1 MTSATAASG
10 ADSSS
15 TTAGAPRWLFTLT
28 ILVGSFLLFLVQP
41 MVARMALPKLGGAP
55 GVWNSAMLVYQALL
69 LGGYAWAHWLG
80 RYGQRMQLVLHGGL
94 LVVALSIALLIV
106 AQPVGLA
113 NLSPPSDD
121 QVYFFVPILLLASVG
136 PLLFAISAQAP
147 LMQRWFAQSAP
158 GANPYALY
166 AASNLGSFG
175 GLIAYPLLV
184 EPNLNLFSQSWGWGA
199 LYVGL
204 VALVF
209 ACGFAALRATGGSA
223 TAQSALP
230 AAPSSA
236 RPPMTR
242 ILLWIALS
250 AVPSGLML
258 STTTHLTTD
267 IMAMPLMWAIPLGL
281 YLLSFSI
288 AFADNRVL
296 ADFFTLLAPPM
307 VLLAGGLALM
317 SGGGAGV
324 AVAISSLAML
334 FTVAVS
340 LHARLY
346 RLRPEPERLTF
357 FYLIMAVGGAIGGL
371 FCALIAPLVF
381 DWAYEHPLLVIAAA
395 LLLPLPPLV
404 PLAEWFRLDRQ
415 WQRIIALLLTL
426 CAILIGWW
434 MTKNWVGF
442 DLDRPMQMAI
452 AGLILIG
459 IIGIGWRF
467 SFVAALLALMI
478 GIGGLQTIETSLDGK
493 RTRSYFGIYTVR
505 TNPALET
512 RTLAHGTTLHGTQI
526 LTPGLEET
534 ATSYYGP
541 SSGVGLAFQRAGQ
554 LYGNNAAIGV
564 VGLGTGTLAC
574 YRAPGQR
581 WQIFEIDPAMERIA
595 RNRQNFSF
603 LADCAP
609 DVPVVIGDARIR
621 LADANVVAP
630 GSLDLLAIDA
640 FSSDAIPLHLLTRE
654 AFDVYARTLQPQGI
668 ALVHISN
675 RYIDLEPVLRAFEE
689 QGGWHAL
696 VREDMPDSADA
707 LLSRTGSIWVAMARD
722 RGALDRLAVATE
734 SVPDGRGQWRPLSD
748 AKTPRLW
755 TDDYASVLPLLSIPE
770 FTR

>member
-1 MTSATAASG
+1 VTTDSAVNGAGSSAATGS
-10 ADSSS
+10 
-15 TTAGAPRWLFTLT
+15 APRWLFTLT

-55 GVWNSAMLVYQALL
+55 AVWNSAMLVYQALL

-80 RYGQRMQLVLHGGL
+80 RYGQRTQLMLHGGL

-113 NLSPPSDD
+113 NLSPPSDNN
-121 QVYFFVPILLLASVG
+121 VYFFVPILLLASVG

-199 LYVGL
+199 LYVAL

-209 ACGFAALRATGGSA
+209 ACGFAALRVTGGVAKQSETP
-223 TAQSALP
+223 TAP
-230 AAPSSA
+230 TSA
-236 RPPMTR
+236 RPPMRR

-307 VLLAGGLALM
+307 VLLAGGLSLM

-324 AVAISSLAML
+324 AVAASSLVML

-346 RLRPEPERLTF
+346 RLRPEPDRLTF

-395 LLLPLPPLV
+395 LLLPLPALI
-404 PLAEWFRLDRQ
+404 PLAEWLKLDKQ
-415 WQRIIALLLTL
+415 WQRIVAMFLALIAL
-426 CAILIGWW
+426 LIGWW
-434 MTKNWVGF
+434 MTKNWVG
-442 DLDRPMQMAI
+442 LDADGDMLMAI
-452 AGLILIG
+452 AGMVAVGLLA
-459 IIGIGWRF
+459 IGWRF
-467 SFVAALLALMI
+467 PFIVTLLALMV
-478 GIGGLQTIETSLDGK
+478 GMGGLLTIQTSLDGL

-505 TNPALET
+505 TNPVLET

-526 LTPGLEET
+526 TTDGLEET

-574 YRAPGQR
+574 YRVPGQR
-581 WQIFEIDPAMERIA
+581 WTIFEIDPAMERIA
-595 RNRQNFSF
+595 RNPDNFSF

-609 DVPVVIGDARIR
+609 NVPIVIGDARIR
-621 LADANVVAP
+621 LREVPA

-654 AFDVYARTLQPQGI
+654 AFEVYARALQPQGI

-675 RYIDLEPVLRAFEE
+675 RYVDLEPVLRAFEE

-696 VREDMPDSADA
+696 VRDDVPDSADM
-707 LLSRTGSIWVAMARD
+707 LLSRTGSIWVAMARNRD
-722 RGALDRLAVATE
+722 ALDRLAIATE
-734 SVPDGRGQWRPLSD
+734 AVPDGRGLWRPLSD
-748 AKTPRLW
+748 AREPRLW
-755 TDDYASVLPLLSIPE
+755 TDDYASVLPLLSLPE
-770 FTR
+770 FNR

>member
-1 MTSATAASG
+1 MTTDTADFGANSSAASG
-10 ADSSS
+10 S
-15 TTAGAPRWLFTLT
+15 APRWLFTLT

-55 GVWNSAMLVYQALL
+55 AVWNSAMLVYQALL

-80 RYGQRMQLVLHGGL
+80 RYGQRTQLMLHGGL

-113 NLSPPSDD
+113 NLSPPSDNN
-121 QVYFFVPILLLASVG
+121 VYFFVPVLLLASVG

-175 GLIAYPLLV
+175 GLIAYPLVV
-184 EPNLNLFSQSWGWGA
+184 EPNLDLFSQSWGWGA

-209 ACGFAALRATGGSA
+209 ACGFAALRATGGGA
-223 TAQSALP
+223 AQVETP

-236 RPPMTR
+236 RPPMRR

-288 AFADNRVL
+288 AFADNRIL

-307 VLLAGGLALM
+307 LLLAGGLALM

-324 AVAISSLAML
+324 AVAASSLVML
-334 FTVAVS
+334 FTVSVS

-346 RLRPEPERLTF
+346 RSRPEPDRLTF

-395 LLLPLPPLV
+395 LLLPLPALI
-404 PLAEWFRLDRQ
+404 PLAEWLRLDRQ
-415 WQRIIALLLTL
+415 WQRIFAMALALV
-426 CAILIGWW
+426 AMLIGWW
-434 MTKNWVGF
+434 MTKNWVSLNADQDMLIAIGAMVVIG
-442 DLDRPMQMAI
+442 LLAI
-452 AGLILIG
+452 A
-459 IIGIGWRF
+459 WRF
-467 SFVAALLALMI
+467 SFIVTLLALMV
-478 GIGGLQTIETSLDGK
+478 GMGGLLTIQTSLDGL

-505 TNPALET
+505 TNPTLET

-526 LTPGLEET
+526 TTDGLEQT
-534 ATSYYGP
+534 PTSYYGP

-554 LYGNNAAIGV
+554 LYGNSAAIGV

-581 WQIFEIDPAMERIA
+581 WTIFEIDPAMVRIA
-595 RNRQNFSF
+595 RNPANFSF
-603 LADCAP
+603 IADCAP
-609 DVPVVIGDARIR
+609 RVPIVIGDARVR
-621 LADANVVAP
+621 LREVPA
-630 GSLDLLAIDA
+630 GSLDMLAIDA

-654 AFDVYARTLQPQGI
+654 AFDVYARALQPEGI

-675 RYIDLEPVLRAFEE
+675 RYVDLEPVLRAFEE

-696 VREDMPDSADA
+696 VREDMPDGADM
-707 LLSRTGSIWVAMARD
+707 LLSRTGSIWVAMARN

-748 AKTPRLW
+748 VKAARLW

>member
-1 MTSATAASG
+1 MTTDSAVHG
-10 ADSSS
+10 AGNSIATGS
-15 TTAGAPRWLFTLT
+15 APRWLFTLT

-55 GVWNSAMLVYQALL
+55 AVWNSAMLVYQALL

-80 RYGQRMQLVLHGGL
+80 RYGQRTQLMLHGGL

-113 NLSPPSDD
+113 NLSPPSDNN
-121 QVYFFVPILLLASVG
+121 VYFFVPILLLASVG

-199 LYVGL
+199 LYVAL

-209 ACGFAALRATGGSA
+209 ACGFAALRAAGGGSVE
-223 TAQSALP
+223 QSRP
-230 AAPSSA
+230 AAPTSP
-236 RPPMTR
+236 RPPMRR

-288 AFADNRVL
+288 AFADNRIL
-296 ADFFTLLAPPM
+296 ADFLTLLAPPM
-307 VLLAGGLALM
+307 LLLAGGLALM
-317 SGGGAGV
+317 SSGGAGV
-324 AVAISSLAML
+324 AVAASSLVML

-346 RLRPEPERLTF
+346 SLRPEPDRLTF

-371 FCALIAPLVF
+371 LCALIAPLLF

-395 LLLPLPPLV
+395 LLLPLPALLPI
-404 PLAEWFRLDRQ
+404 AEWLKLDRQ
-415 WQRIIALLLTL
+415 WQRILAMFLGLIAL
-426 CAILIGWW
+426 LIGWW
-434 MTKNWVGF
+434 MAKNWVGF
-442 DLDRPMQMAI
+442 DLDRPMQLAI
-452 AGLILIG
+452 GGLILVGLLG
-459 IIGIGWRF
+459 IAWRF
-467 SFVAALLALMI
+467 SFVVALVSLMV
-478 GIGGLQTIETSLDGK
+478 GIGGLQTIQASLDGL

-505 TNPALET
+505 DNIYRET

-526 LTPGLEET
+526 TTAGLTQTP
-534 ATSYYGP
+534 TSYYGP
-541 SSGVGLAFQRAGQ
+541 NSGVGLAFQRAGQ
-554 LYGNNAAIGV
+554 LYGSNAAIGV

-581 WQIFEIDPAMERIA
+581 WTIFEIDPAMVRIA
-595 RNRQNFSF
+595 RDSGDFRFVPE
-603 LADCAP
+603 CAP
-609 DVPVVIGDARIR
+609 RVPILIGDARIR
-621 LADANVVAP
+621 LQEVPA

-654 AFDVYARTLQPQGI
+654 AFDVYARALQPEGI

-675 RYIDLEPVLRAFEE
+675 RYVDLEPVLRAFEE
-689 QGGWHAL
+689 QAGWHAM
-696 VREDMPDSADA
+696 VRDDAPSADDEA
-707 LLSRTGSIWVAMARD
+707 LSRTGSIWVAMARD
-722 RGALDRLAVATE
+722 RNALQRLAVATE
-734 SVPDGRGQWRPLSD
+734 TVPDGRGLWRPLSD
-748 AKTPRLW
+748 AQPARLW
-755 TDDYASVLPLLSIPE
+755 TDDYASVLPLLMLPE
-770 FTR
+770 LNR